1 MTRRPDEPI
10 SGIAKHLPSSSS
22 RRRPPVRRT
31 GEGPHLRLVRA
42 DGGEREAPAAAP
54 YHPPVRAGLP
64 ARPEWLATLPSS
76 LVDLPDPRTPPDHL
90 ECSIDLLR
98 RAAQSLSVSERG
110 DAIIVGV
117 EHAARSFAE
126 LFDAETAKKLL
137 RDIADGL

>member
-1 MTRRPDEPI
+1 MTRRPDEPV
-10 SGIAKHLPSSSS
+10 SGNGAHFSGSTS
-22 RRRPPVRRT
+22 RRRSRVRAAT
-31 GEGPHLRLVRA
+31 AGGHLRLVRP
-42 DGGEREAPAAAP
+42 GEQEPALTAPAP
-54 YHPPVRAGLP
+54 YHPPVRAGVP
-64 ARPEWLATLPSS
+64 ARPEWLIGLPPT
-76 LVDLPDPRTPPDHL
+76 LVDLPDPLTPPDHL

-126 LFDAETAKKLL
+126 LFDRETAKKLL